1 MFAQMEKE
9 WYTFQKGVT
18 YMEALQK
25 VEAFVCNA
33 MEVNDPAH
41 GPSHV
46 YRVVELSRKLLKNY
60 PQANPFRTELLAWLH
75 DMQDDKLAAQ
85 AEAPSLAAFL
95 QAAGV
100 GKDDIDFVLSAI
112 PYISFRKHPKLPE
125 GTPIEICIVQD
136 ADRLDAMGAV
146 GIARTFAYGGA
157 KGRPLCE
164 SLAHFEEKLLLLYDL
179 LSTPEARELA
189 KPRLAL
195 LQDFYRQYK
204 EETK

>member
-1 MFAQMEKE
+1 MNNPKE
-9 WYTFQKGVT
+9 
-18 YMEALQK
+18 EILQK
-25 VEAFVCNA
+25 VEAFVVDA
-33 MEVNDPAH
+33 MRANDPAH
-41 GPSHV
+41 DGDHIK
-46 YRVVELSRKLLKNY
+46 RVVTLTRTLLKSY
-60 PQANPFRTELLAWLH
+60 PQADAFRTELLAWLH

-85 AEAPSLAAFL
+85 AETASLADYL
-95 QAAGV
+95 QAIGAE
-100 GKDDIDFVLSAI
+100 KEDIDFVLSAI
-112 PYISFRKHPKLPE
+112 PYISYRKHPKLPE

-136 ADRLDAMGAV
+136 ADRLDAMGAI

-157 KGRPLCE
+157 KGRPLRE

-195 LQDFYRQYK
+195 LQEFYHQYK

>member
-1 MFAQMEKE
+1 MKNHKE
-9 WYTFQKGVT
+9 
-18 YMEALQK
+18 EILQK
-25 VEAFVCNA
+25 VEAFVVDA
-33 MEVNDPAH
+33 MRANDPAH
-41 GPSHV
+41 DGDHIK
-46 YRVVELSRKLLKNY
+46 RVVTLTRTLLKSY
-60 PQANPFRTELLAWLH
+60 PQADGFRAELLAWLH

-85 AEAPSLAAFL
+85 TETASLAEFL
-95 QAAGV
+95 LAEGV
-100 GKDDIDFVLSAI
+100 NKEDIAFVLSAI
-112 PYISFRKHPKLPE
+112 PYISYRKHPKLPE

-136 ADRLDAMGAV
+136 ADRLDAMGAI

-157 KGRPLCE
+157 KGRPLGE

-204 EETK
+204 KETK

>member
-1 MFAQMEKE
+1 MKNPKE
-9 WYTFQKGVT
+9 
-18 YMEALQK
+18 ALLQK
-25 VEAFVCNA
+25 VEAFVVDA
-33 MEVNDPAH
+33 MGVNDPAH
-41 GPSHV
+41 DGDHIK
-46 YRVVELSRKLLKNY
+46 RVVTLTRTLLKSY
-60 PQANPFRTELLAWLH
+60 PQADGFRTELLACLH
-75 DMQDDKLAAQ
+75 DMQDDKLATQ
-85 AEAPSLAAFL
+85 AETASLADCL
-95 QAAGV
+95 QTIGAE
-100 GKDDIDFVLSAI
+100 KEDIAFVLSAI
-112 PYISFRKHPKLPE
+112 PYISYRKHPKLPE

-157 KGRPLCE
+157 KGRPLSE

-195 LQDFYRQYK
+195 LQEFYHQYK

>member
-1 MFAQMEKE
+1 MNNPKE
-9 WYTFQKGVT
+9 
-18 YMEALQK
+18 EILQK
-25 VEAFVCNA
+25 VEAFVVDA
-33 MEVNDPAH
+33 MGANDPAH
-41 GPSHV
+41 DGDHIK
-46 YRVVELSRKLLKNY
+46 RVVTLTRKLLTFY
-60 PQANPFRTELLAWLH
+60 PQANAFRTELLAWLH

-85 AEAPSLAAFL
+85 AETASLADCL
-95 QAAGV
+95 QTIGAE
-100 GKDDIDFVLSAI
+100 KEDIDFALSAI
-112 PYISFRKHPKLPE
+112 PYISYRKHPKLPE

-136 ADRLDAMGAV
+136 ADRLDAMGAI

-157 KGRPLCE
+157 KGRPLGE

-195 LQDFYRQYK
+195 LQEFYHQYK

>member
-1 MFAQMEKE
+1 MNNPKE
-9 WYTFQKGVT
+9 
-18 YMEALQK
+18 EILQK
-25 VEAFVCNA
+25 VEAFVVDA
-33 MEVNDPAH
+33 MVVNDPAH
-41 GPSHV
+41 DGDHIK
-46 YRVVELSRKLLKNY
+46 RVVTLTRTLLKSY
-60 PQANPFRTELLAWLH
+60 PQADAFRTELLAWLH
-75 DMQDDKLAAQ
+75 DMQDDKLSAL
-85 AEAPSLAAFL
+85 AETASLAEFL
-95 QAAGV
+95 QTV
-100 GKDDIDFVLSAI
+100 GAEKEDIDFVLSAI
-112 PYISFRKHPKLPE
+112 PYISYRKYPKLPE

-136 ADRLDAMGAV
+136 ADRLDAMGAI

-157 KGRPLCE
+157 KGRPLGE

>member
-1 MFAQMEKE
+1 MNNPKE
-9 WYTFQKGVT
+9 
-18 YMEALQK
+18 EILQK
-25 VEAFVCNA
+25 VEAFVVDA
-33 MEVNDPAH
+33 MGVNDPAH
-41 GPSHV
+41 DGDHIK
-46 YRVVELSRKLLKNY
+46 RVVTLTRKLLTFY
-60 PQANPFRTELLAWLH
+60 PQANAFRTELLAWLH

-85 AEAPSLAAFL
+85 AETASLADYL
-95 QAAGV
+95 QAIGAE
-100 GKDDIDFVLSAI
+100 KEDIDFVLSAI
-112 PYISFRKHPKLPE
+112 PYISYRKHPKLPE

-136 ADRLDAMGAV
+136 ADRLDAMGAI

-157 KGRPLCE
+157 NRSPLGE

-195 LQDFYRQYK
+195 LQDFYHQYK